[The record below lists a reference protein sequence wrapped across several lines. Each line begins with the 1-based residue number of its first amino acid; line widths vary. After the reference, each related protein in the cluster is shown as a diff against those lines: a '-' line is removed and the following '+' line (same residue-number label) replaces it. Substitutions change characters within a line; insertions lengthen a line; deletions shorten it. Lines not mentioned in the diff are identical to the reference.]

1 MGSYLNLTA
10 TDGHRPRA
18 YAAGDPDE
26 ARGLVLCHGHAGL
39 NRHVRRVAD
48 RMAALGFR
56 VVAPA
61 LFDRAAPGLEL
72 ADTTDDRARGVALAA
87 QLLTAQ
93 IMLDVAAAAG
103 AIGRS
108 AIAVLGY
115 DFGATVA
122 WHAAA
127 NVPAFR
133 AAVCFY
139 GAGIAD
145 ARQTTPRCPTQLH
158 FGEYDDHIPAVY
170 VEAIHHAQPAVAIEF
185 YPETA
190 HGFACGEMESFNRAA
205 AEAAHDN
212 ALAFLQ
218 RHLGATQ
225 RAKPHAEPANDRV
238 AVRARIPERAWQH
251 VAFGRRAYA

>member
-1 MGSYLNLTA
+1 MGSYLTMTA

-26 ARGLVLCHGHAGL
+26 DRGLVLCHGHAGL
-39 NRHVRRVAD
+39 NRHIRRVAD
-48 RMAALGFR
+48 RMAAVGFR
-56 VVAPA
+56 VVVPA
-61 LFDRAAPGLEL
+61 LFDRADPGLEL
-72 ADTTDDRARGVALAA
+72 ADTTDDRARGRALAA
-87 QLLTAQ
+87 QLPTAQ
-93 IMLDVAAAAG
+93 IMLDVTAAAA
-103 AIGRS
+103 AIGGS
-108 AIAVLGY
+108 AIAVMGY

-127 NVPAFR
+127 HVPAFR

-185 YPETA
+185 YPEAA

-212 ALAFLQ
+212 TLAFLQ
-218 RHLGATQ
+218 RHIGVPA
-225 RAKPHAEPANDRV
+225 RAQPAIEVTRDPV
-238 AVRARIPERAWQH
+238 APRTRAPERAWQQ